1 MSNIFISLDIKKDLA
16 EKIIDKSNIIYEI
29 QNHVLDLTSKN
40 IEKSLISKVQ
50 SKLEDK
56 NNIEE
61 YILNLVGKDIKE
73 ELIKKVNTKLNNRND
88 VKEYILNLV
97 GKDIKEELIKKINTK
112 LGSVN
117 PVEDYVLDLISKD
130 INSKIYFK
138 NEIYFDYEK
147 QKLFNKDEEII
158 FTRLEYKLFRF
169 LLNNLNTLVTF
180 EQIKSFVWKNENV
193 TRFTIRNF
201 IKKIRDKTYRDLV
214 FCKSNCGY
222 ILLTD
227 D

>member
-73 ELIKKVNTKLNNRND
+73 D
-88 VKEYILNLV
+88 
-97 GKDIKEELIKKINTK
+97 LIKKINTK